1 MRRATF
7 KAGRLAR
14 AAMSGAGLIMA
25 AGHCAFAQT
34 VSVPSLATSPL
45 PHIMPQTPT
54 TLGKGL
60 PDFSKTGTEGPLP
73 AVSIQVHSASIVGAT
88 AFPAAKLNGMIAGLA
103 GQSVPLTKL
112 EAARLALVRLYR
124 SHGYIL
130 STVTLDVSATGD
142 VRFVVTEGYVTNVKL
157 SKDIGPAGTLSL
169 IHISEPTRPY

>member
-1 MRRATF
+1 M
-7 KAGRLAR
+7 
-14 AAMSGAGLIMA
+14 
-25 AGHCAFAQT
+25 
-34 VSVPSLATSPL
+34 
-45 PHIMPQTPT
+45 
-54 TLGKGL
+54 
-60 PDFSKTGTEGPLP
+60 P

-157 SKDIGPAGTLSL
+157 SKDIGPAGTMVLGFSITSPRSARCARQPLSAGCCWR
-169 IHISEPTRPY
+169 SRCRACPCMRCCRPTKATLGR